1 MRALRQIVAAVL
13 LTTLALAR
21 AEVVVV
27 VSARSSVQKLSEEQV
42 ADLFLGRASLP
53 VTGGLLEPIDLA
65 EGSAERDDFYRRVA
79 AMSAPQLTAYWARMI
94 FTGRGKPPREV
105 GDERAVKEQMA
116 RNPHL
121 LAYLPRQDVD
131 DTMRIVFVPR

>member
-1 MRALRQIVAAVL
+1 VPTPRQIAAAVL
-13 LTTLALAR
+13 LCTLSLAR
-21 AEVVVV
+21 ADIVVVV
-27 VSARSSVQKLSEEQV
+27 PARSPVQKLSEEQV
-42 ADLFLGRASLP
+42 ADLFLGRAAVP
-53 VTGGLLEPIDLA
+53 VPGGALEPIDLA
-65 EGSAERDDFYRRVA
+65 EGRPERDDFYRRIA

-105 GDERAVKEQMA
+105 GDEHAVKEQMA